1 MSFEVPGMSF
11 EACLAARY
19 CPRAVGEGFDSGLE
33 AEPPVRC
40 AAPGC
45 TESVTLP
52 TAESAREGWA
62 SFKGEGTFW
71 FCPRHKDQAEK
82 LLSS

>member
-1 MSFEVPGMSF
+1 M
-11 EACLAARY
+11 
-19 CPRAVGEGFDSGLE
+19 GEGFDSGVE

-40 AAPGC
+40 AAPDC

-52 TAESAREGWA
+52 ETKGALREWA
-62 SFKGEGTFW
+62 SFKGEGMFW

-82 LLSS
+82 LLNQ